1 MFTAVHNGNW
11 VTMRLLAFSANF
23 MMTAIVVAFA
33 ALIIGALI
41 SWLATRSQSAG
52 ALARATAL
60 QQDLAASRSE
70 TANLRRELDVRITE
84 KISVLEDV
92 ARLEVTL
99 EKERES
105 AKEKLELVTKA
116 SDDLRNAFGKLASD
130 ALQSN
135 NTEFLK
141 LAQTSL
147 SKFQMQAEGD
157 LELRKQAV
165 ESLIKPIAESLNR
178 VDNQIHEMEK
188 ERANA
193 YGTLTEQVKSLIGTQ
208 AELQT
213 ETRKL
218 VQALRAPQVRGR
230 WGEIQLRRVVE
241 IAGMLNYCDFVEQ
254 PSVNTADGRLRP
266 DLVVRLPG
274 GKQIIVDAKAPL
286 QAYLEALDAPD
297 EEHRRTKL
305 IGHANQ
311 VKEHMTKLG
320 AKGYWDQFTS
330 TPEFVIMFLPGEV
343 FFSSAL
349 EQNPALIEM
358 GVTQRVIPASPTTL
372 IALLR
377 AVSYGWR
384 QEKLAE
390 NAQRI
395 SLLGSELYERLR
407 SMSGH
412 FEKVG
417 RNLDTAVKSYNDAIG
432 SLETRVIVSA
442 RKLADLGAAVKEEIS
457 ELQPLD
463 RKSRDLHLGD
473 GPSQLPLVEE
483 AKAES
488 A

>member
-1 MFTAVHNGNW
+1 
-11 VTMRLLAFSANF
+11 
-23 MMTAIVVAFA
+23 MMTTILVAFA
-33 ALIIGALI
+33 ALIIGALV
-41 SWLATRSQSAG
+41 SWLATRSQTAGLSA
-52 ALARATAL
+52 RVTAL
-60 QQDLAASRSE
+60 ELDLSISRNDSAA
-70 TANLRRELDVRITE
+70 LRRELDVRTTE
-84 KISVLEDV
+84 KTTVLEEV

-99 EKERES
+99 QKERES
-105 AKEKLELVTKA
+105 AKEKLDLVTKA
-116 SDDLRNAFGKLASD
+116 SDDLRNAFGTLASE
-130 ALQSN
+130 ALRSN

-141 LAQTSL
+141 LAQESL
-147 SKFQMQAEGD
+147 SKFQLQAEGD

-165 ESLIKPIAESLNR
+165 ENLIKPIAESLNR
-178 VDNQIHEMEK
+178 VDSQIHEMEK

-208 AELQT
+208 SELQS

-218 VQALRAPQVRGR
+218 VQALRTPQVRGR

-254 PSVNTADGRLRP
+254 VSVNTADGRLRP
-266 DLVVRLPG
+266 DLIVRLPG
-274 GKQIIVDAKAPL
+274 GKQIIVDSKAPL
-286 QAYLEALDAPD
+286 MAYLEAMDAQD
-297 EEHRRTKL
+297 EDHRRAKL
-305 IGHANQ
+305 LAHANQ
-311 VKEHMTKLG
+311 VKDHMSKLA
-320 AKGYWDQFTS
+320 AKSYWDQFTS

-358 GVTQRVIPASPTTL
+358 GVAQRVIPASPTTL

-417 RNLDTAVKSYNDAIG
+417 RNLDSAVKSYNDAVG
-432 SLETRVIVSA
+432 SLETRVMVSA
-442 RKLADLGAAVKEEIS
+442 RKLADLGTAVKEELP

-463 RKSRDLHLGD
+463 RTSRDIHLGS
-473 GPSQLPLVEE
+473 GPTQLPLVDEDKAE
-483 AKAES
+483 KAKA
-488 A
+488 